1 MKKTILPAMVILL
14 FALPASAGSN
24 GVSTIEALRPIY
36 IATGIPVDGTAVSS
50 TTSDVK
56 FQLSFALPIV
66 SDIAGVEG
74 LDFKI
79 GYTQR
84 SVWFLYAKSS
94 PFKDNIYIPGGYL
107 DIPLKRGDSLM
118 CGIEHR
124 SNGRDDSFSRS
135 VNYVFGEYSHRFPFG
150 LTVQANARAGFGWYD
165 DDLTEKIFSCF
176 YGYLTLGGMYEA
188 GRFSALLSIT
198 PVFGNPAIMNLT
210 AEIAI
215 RLGGKNSMYNLFV
228 QGHRGYDESMCDC
241 IYGTMPPACLR
252 FGVLITPG
260 NCSRL
265 SL

>member
-1 MKKTILPAMVILL
+1 MKKTILTASAVLL
-14 FALPASAGSN
+14 LALPALAGGNS
-24 GVSTIEALRPIY
+24 SRTIGALRPIY
-36 IATGIPVDGTAVSS
+36 IATGIPIDGTTVDR

-56 FQLSFALPIV
+56 FQVSFALPIA

-107 DIPLKRGDSLM
+107 DIPLKNGDSLM

-135 VNYVFGEYSHRFPFG
+135 VNYVFGEYTHRFPFG

-165 DDLTEKIFSCF
+165 DDITEKMFSRF
-176 YGYLTLGGMYEA
+176 HGYLTLGAMYEA
-188 GRFSALLSIT
+188 GRFSALLSAT
-198 PVFGNPAIMNLT
+198 PVFGGPAVMNLT
-210 AEIAI
+210 AEIAM
-215 RLGGKNSMYNLFV
+215 RLGGEDSMYNLFI
-228 QGHRGYDESMCDC
+228 QAHRGYDESMCDC
-241 IYGTMPPACLR
+241 IYGRIPPACLR
-252 FGVLITPG
+252 FGLLITPG